1 MDHSSTQGEGRVPGR
16 SQAGPHPQGGSDAV
30 HVGRGADMTA
40 FDDAVL
46 GAGLGADAE
55 AALRAAGEQRS
66 ANPPLAMAMLMRAQA
81 LAPEHP
87 AVLIAFYRHHFYGHR
102 LGAARDIARR
112 ALHIGALALG
122 LPPVWRD
129 APAQPLPDAKT
140 DARTRFYLFSLKGYA
155 YLSLRLDDGVEARDA
170 LAKLRQLDPDDCVG
184 GALLEAVRVRALVG
198 AFSDDG
204 DGDPRHDEAYAPVFG
219 AAAWAQASGLAA
231 SAASPRA

>member
-1 MDHSSTQGEGRVPGR
+1 MALGVD
-16 SQAGPHPQGGSDAV
+16 
-30 HVGRGADMTA
+30 

-66 ANPPLAMAMLMRAQA
+66 SNPPLAMAMLMRAQA

-112 ALHIGALALG
+112 ALRVGALALG
-122 LPPVWRD
+122 LPAVWREV
-129 APAQPLPDAKT
+129 PAQPLPDAKT
-140 DARTRFYLFSLKGYA
+140 DARSRFYLFVLKGYA

-170 LAKLRQLDPDDCVG
+170 LAKLRELDPDDCVG

-198 AFSDDG
+198 PLADD
-204 DGDPRHDEAYAPVFG
+204 DSRHDEAYSPAFG
-219 AAAWAQASGLAA
+219 AAAWAQAGGRPAA
-231 SAASPRA
+231 G